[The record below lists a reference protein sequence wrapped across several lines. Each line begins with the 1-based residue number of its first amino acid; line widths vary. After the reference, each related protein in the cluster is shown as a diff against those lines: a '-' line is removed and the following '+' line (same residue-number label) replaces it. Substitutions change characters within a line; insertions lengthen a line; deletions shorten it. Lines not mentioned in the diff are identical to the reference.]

1 MKMWNY
7 QEKTSRTKSGHYS
20 SLCSYS
26 PSSMPFDFYSGNSLK
41 VLGYVR
47 IDFCPEKK
55 IRPSKSFIA
64 LLNELCFFS
73 QYLQIITIRAF
84 FGTETELV
92 PSFIWFL
99 IRWQKKHKLHWI
111 NTLQS
116 AGKSGLTAN
125 PSLYMK
131 TGFSLWSFS
140 HREKPVFIAGVPC
153 NEFRFFPVRKKFT
166 GKTLFSPCNDPV
178 RDCSALN

>member
-1 MKMWNY
+1 M
-7 QEKTSRTKSGHYS
+7 KTSRTKNGHHT

-99 IRWQKKHKLHWI
+99 IRWQK
-111 NTLQS
+111 NTNYTELTLCNLQVNLGS
-116 AGKSGLTAN
+116 LQTHPCIWKQGFHCEVFLTGKSLF
-125 PSLYMK
+125 SLQGFHVMK
-131 TGFSLWSFS
+131 TG
-140 HREKPVFIAGVPC
+140 VPC
-153 NEFRFFPVRKKFT
+153 FFKGKPCFHPVM
-166 GKTLFSPCNDPV
+166 TL
-178 RDCSALN
+178 